1 MKGPT
6 AIVSTTV
13 VAADDVD
20 PRVHVAAGPHV
31 SAPEA
36 TAIMSFE
43 VNARWVVGISLTGRA
58 G

>member
-6 AIVSTTV
+6 AIISTTV

-20 PRVHVAAGPHV
+20 PRVHAAAGPHV
-31 SAPEA
+31 SALET

-43 VNARWVVGISLTGRA
+43 VNPR
-58 G
+58 